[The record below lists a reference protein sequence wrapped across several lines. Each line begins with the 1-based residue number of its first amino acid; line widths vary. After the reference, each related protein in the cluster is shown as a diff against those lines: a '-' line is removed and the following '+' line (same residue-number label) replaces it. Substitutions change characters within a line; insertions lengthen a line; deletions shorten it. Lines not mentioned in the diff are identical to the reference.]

1 MNTTNFIKQGERE
14 WIKMQIEVK
23 ELQLVKEH
31 LNSFTPHQWTGK
43 DARFLF
49 ATLSIE
55 HTHTHHTA
63 LPSCQ
68 WQDVLRMKR
77 ELELIQTT
85 VVKNGV
91 AMPPHTP
98 CTLTGHALTTPTDHT
113 SSLAE
118 PLGPAEGEGGSRG
131 EREEALALSS
141 CVPQRRMFPSF
152 EVSNEDLT
160 INNGSS

>member
-1 MNTTNFIKQGERE
+1 MFVSYLLHCLLNT
-14 WIKMQIEVK
+14 
-23 ELQLVKEH
+23 
-31 LNSFTPHQWTGK
+31 
-43 DARFLF
+43 
-49 ATLSIE
+49 
-55 HTHTHHTA
+55 HTHTHTHTHYTA

-91 AMPPHTP
+91 AMPPPYAP
-98 CTLTGHALTTPTDHT
+98 CTLTGDTLTTPTDHA

-118 PLGPAEGEGGSRG
+118 PAEGEGGSRG

-141 CVPQRRMFPSF
+141 CVPQQRMFPSF

-160 INNGSS
+160 INGSS